1 MVNTNTSL
9 RKARIRESPPE
20 AAPWPAMH
28 QCTSPLSPYSKFP
41 QVLVFSSP
49 PLSGRLL
56 PACWLSFL
64 PCNCFCL
71 CWMPSLP
78 LSSSSSSL
86 LSSWLYTHVVVFVLP
101 ISLLFLSLQ
110 KENALQLFVTPGSV
124 SLLLLRHV
132 WVSLFRTPKLQM
144 QRKKAGRLLTLPIWA
159 QNPLLVLLDLVEGK
173 PQQWGVR
180 FRF

>member
-1 MVNTNTSL
+1 
-9 RKARIRESPPE
+9 
-20 AAPWPAMH
+20 
-28 QCTSPLSPYSKFP
+28 
-41 QVLVFSSP
+41 
-49 PLSGRLL
+49 
-56 PACWLSFL
+56 
-64 PCNCFCL
+64 
-71 CWMPSLP
+71 MPSLP

-144 QRKKAGRLLTLPIWA
+144 
-159 QNPLLVLLDLVEGK
+159 
-173 PQQWGVR
+173 
-180 FRF
+180 